1 MLCLNL
7 IPERGTNSLA
17 NIELI
22 GIIIIFVII
31 AIVVIKSQ

>member
-1 MLCLNL
+1 V
-7 IPERGTNSLA
+7 TNSLV

-22 GIIIIFVII
+22 GMLIIFVII

>member
-1 MLCLNL
+1 VTNNL
-7 IPERGTNSLA
+7 V

-22 GIIIIFVII
+22 GMLIIFVII